1 MMDIVEKRT
10 VSSSEYIHA
19 TNKKINLLSKKTN
32 KKKNWF
38 SFKQFLRNKNGSIE
52 T

>member
-10 VSSSEYIHA
+10 VSSSEYINA

-32 KKKNWF
+32 KKKKLVF
-38 SFKQFLRNKNGSIE
+38 FQAISQE
-52 T
+52 